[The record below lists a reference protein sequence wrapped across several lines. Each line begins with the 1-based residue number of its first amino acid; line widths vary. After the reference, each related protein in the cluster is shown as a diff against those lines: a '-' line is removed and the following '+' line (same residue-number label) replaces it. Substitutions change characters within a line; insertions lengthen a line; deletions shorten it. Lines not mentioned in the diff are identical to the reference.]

1 MADNRDFGRAER
13 RLVSRKCSSAVL
25 HPLNH
30 PIEALKVLPHKSSYA
45 GVVGMRLKAAV
56 RKFVSGRWTPN
67 WDVVDERNG
76 GVGDFWLED
85 VGDVVVEDRYRIRP
99 SHGQGD
105 ESVGAERGL
114 KRGEVAR

>member
-13 RLVSRKCSSAVL
+13 RLVSRKCPSAVL

-30 PIEALKVLPHKSSYA
+30 PIEALKVLPHKPSYA
-45 GVVGMRLKAAV
+45 GVVGVRLEAAV
-56 RKFVSGRWTPN
+56 RKFVSGRWAPN
-67 WDVVDERNG
+67 RDIVDERNG
-76 GVGDFWLED
+76 GVWDLWLED
-85 VGDVVVEDRYRIRP
+85 VCDVVVEDRDRICP

-114 KRGEVAR
+114 ERGEVA